1 MDELYRRDK
10 DANLKR
16 RMNIF
21 TISEI
26 WERSLKTFSLV
37 YVEREI
43 REFAMEDD
51 PDFEFVGDTQ
61 QGNVRITNKGKN
73 NCEGL

>member
-1 MDELYRRDK
+1 MDELYRRDR
-10 DANLKR
+10 DASLNR

-26 WERSLKTFSLV
+26 WERSLKAFSLA

-51 PDFEFVGDTQ
+51 PDFEFVGDIQ
-61 QGNVRITNKGKN
+61 QRNVRITNKGKN